1 VPHDI
6 VEPKTGSKKKLV
18 MQLDR
23 DVQVCEIFLCYFLNT
38 PYFEILLLLLFWRGV
53 MLSFFLF
60 FLLEHILFSLYDPSL
75 LLQDY
80 KKRNL
85 FGTLEY
91 LFLVDGW
98 HVYITPG
105 VGGVSMYICVYV
117 ISIMEA

>member
-1 VPHDI
+1 
-6 VEPKTGSKKKLV
+6 
-18 MQLDR
+18 M
-23 DVQVCEIFLCYFLNT
+23 
-38 PYFEILLLLLFWRGV
+38 
-53 MLSFFLF
+53 
-60 FLLEHILFSLYDPSL
+60 LLEHILFSLYDPSL